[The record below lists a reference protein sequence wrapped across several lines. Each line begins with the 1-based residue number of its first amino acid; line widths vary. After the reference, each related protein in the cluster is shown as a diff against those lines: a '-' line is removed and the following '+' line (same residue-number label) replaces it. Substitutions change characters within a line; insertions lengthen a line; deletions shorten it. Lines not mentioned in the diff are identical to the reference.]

1 MYNKVVYKT
10 TRKVRAFMSMHF
22 MLGNSIEEAMYKEC
36 LLTIDDEVDYF
47 IGEIKEYLDVISKGS
62 ADVLFS
68 IYAYGEELLSKEQVE
83 KLLMLGKNMLD
94 EELIEHLKY
103 LRLFKRHNVDEK
115 EYISFAN
122 DLINVCTQAIKE
134 NKTIIS
140 IGD

>member
-1 MYNKVVYKT
+1 MYNKVTYKT
-10 TRKVRAFMSMHF
+10 TMKGRVFMSMHF
-22 MLGNSIEEAMYKEC
+22 MLGNSMKEAMYKEC

-68 IYAYGEELLSKEQVE
+68 IDAYGEELLSKEQVE

-103 LRLFKRHNVDEK
+103 LRLFKRHSVDEK
-115 EYISFAN
+115 EYIRFAD

>member
-1 MYNKVVYKT
+1 
-10 TRKVRAFMSMHF
+10 MSIHF
-22 MLGNSIEEAMYKEC
+22 ILGRNIEEAMYKEC
-36 LLTIDDEVDYF
+36 VLTIDDEVDYF

-68 IYAYGEELLSKEQVE
+68 IDAYGEERLSKEQVE
-83 KLLMLGKNMLD
+83 KLLLLGKNMLD

-103 LRLFKRHNVDEK
+103 LRLFKRHSVDEK
-115 EYISFAN
+115 EYIRFAN